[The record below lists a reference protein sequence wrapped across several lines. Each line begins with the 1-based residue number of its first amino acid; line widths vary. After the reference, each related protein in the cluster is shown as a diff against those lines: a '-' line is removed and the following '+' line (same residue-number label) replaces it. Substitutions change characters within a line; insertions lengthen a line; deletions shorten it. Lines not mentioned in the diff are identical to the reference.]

1 VTANGSGMNADRLI
15 LVVEDDQ
22 DVRDTLLE
30 IFEYEGHPAIGVPDG
45 QAALEWL
52 RDAPVRPALILLDLM
67 MPGMNGQ
74 EFREEQLKDPALAS
88 IPTFIL
94 SADTTAHDKE
104 VSLQATEFLLKP
116 VKLDALL
123 DVAQRYTAN

>member
-1 VTANGSGMNADRLI
+1 MTANGSGRNANALI

-22 DVRDTLLE
+22 DVRDTILE
-30 IFEYEGHPAIGVPDG
+30 IFEYEGHAAVGVPDG

-52 RDAPVRPALILLDLM
+52 REAPCRPALILLDLM

-74 EFREEQLKDPALAS
+74 QFRDEQLKDPDLAS

-94 SADTTAHDKE
+94 SADTSAQDKE
-104 VSLQATEFLLKP
+104 VSVQATGFLLKP